1 MKERADL
8 VRGWLRKAQSDEKAM
23 EASFQTDALD
33 AACFH
38 AQQAAEKYLKAYLTH
53 ATVAFPYTHNLT
65 KLIDLCLGQDPA
77 ARSLRSCAKLL
88 TPYAVEARYDLEFW
102 PSVAATEEA
111 RACSRTIGEFV
122 IRRLPREVTCQPDP
136 R

>member
-8 VRGWLRKAQSDEKAM
+8 VRGWLRKAKSDEMAM
-23 EASFQTDALD
+23 EASFQTGALD

-38 AQQAAEKYLKAYLTH
+38 AQQAAEKYLKAFLTH
-53 ATVAFPYTHNLT
+53 ATVTFPYTHNLA
-65 KLIDLCLGQDPA
+65 KLVELCSGQEPS
-77 ARSLRSCAKLL
+77 ARSLLPCAELL

-111 RACSRTIGEFV
+111 RACSRTVGEFV
-122 IRRLPREVTCQPDP
+122 VRRLPREVTCQPDP

>member
-23 EASFQTDALD
+23 EASFQTGALD

-38 AQQAAEKYLKAYLTH
+38 AQQAAEKYLKAFLTH
-53 ATVAFPYTHNLT
+53 ATVTFPYTHNLA
-65 KLIDLCLGQDPA
+65 KLVDLCSGQDPSV
-77 ARSLRSCAKLL
+77 RSLISCAELL
-88 TPYAVEARYDLEFW
+88 TPYAVEARYDLDFW
-102 PSVAATEEA
+102 PSVAATK
-111 RACSRTIGEFV
+111 RACSCARTVREFV
-122 IRRLPREVTCQPDP
+122 VRRLPREVTCQSDP